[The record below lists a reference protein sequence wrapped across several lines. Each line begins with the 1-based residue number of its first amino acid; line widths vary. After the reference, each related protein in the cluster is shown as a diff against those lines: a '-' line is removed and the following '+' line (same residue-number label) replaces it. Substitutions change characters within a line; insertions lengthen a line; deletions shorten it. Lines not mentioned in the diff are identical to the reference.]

1 MGRLLLL
8 VLSTAIFGAS
18 TFLRKL
24 ALTHLDPLAFQLWT
38 GTFYAMTVLPLFLVC
53 RARNIALWHPEGVA
67 WAWGMMIV
75 YLTAA
80 ICFGYVLRMG
90 NDVGF
95 VAVIAAGVS
104 PIVTMALSMLFMG
117 ERIEAKTLVG
127 LGFVSL
133 GLFIALR
140 K

>member
-1 MGRLLLL
+1 
-8 VLSTAIFGAS
+8 
-18 TFLRKL
+18 
-24 ALTHLDPLAFQLWT
+24 
-38 GTFYAMTVLPLFLVC
+38 
-53 RARNIALWHPEGVA
+53 
-67 WAWGMMIV
+67 MMVV

-80 ICFGYVLRMG
+80 ICFGYVLRMN